1 MGESA
6 EARCVALS
14 QTADAQAREIERLA
28 AEAKSAREAA
38 VEWEGKALAAAAK
51 VETRASVAEEA
62 ARKAEESAREKQR
75 VIEDADLVCAGV
87 ADEEAVAAAVDSQLG
102 AIKGDAD
109 YKVYEATRN
118 VDALLPKL
126 RGERR
131 ARDCQIEGGDGLR
144 HPRLQGSGRGRLGR

>member
-1 MGESA
+1 M
-6 EARCVALS
+6 
-14 QTADAQAREIERLA
+14 
-28 AEAKSAREAA
+28 
-38 VEWEGKALAAAAK
+38 EWETKALAAAAK

-75 VIEDADLVCAGV
+75 IIEESDLVCAGV

-118 VDALLPKL
+118 VDALRRALAASAFSATL
-126 RGERR
+126 AGARGERR

-144 HPRLQGSGRGRLGR
+144 HPRLQGSGRRRLGR